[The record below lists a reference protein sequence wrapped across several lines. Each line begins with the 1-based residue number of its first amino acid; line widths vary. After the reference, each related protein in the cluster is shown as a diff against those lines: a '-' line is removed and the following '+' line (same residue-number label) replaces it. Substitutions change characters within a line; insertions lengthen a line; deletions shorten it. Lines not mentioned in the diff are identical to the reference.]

1 MDRDADYIAVRIAAK
16 RPQSKSVEVKG
27 VKNNPVS
34 GETKEKWC
42 VCHVAT
48 KTGLIWKATG
58 RKNSDNLSEY
68 QCKICGAT
76 AWR

>member
-1 MDRDADYIAVRIAAK
+1 M
-16 RPQSKSVEVKG
+16 
-27 VKNNPVS
+27 KNNPGS
-34 GETKEKWC
+34 AEAKAKWC

-48 KTGLIWKATG
+48 KTALVWKATG
-58 RKNSDNLSEY
+58 RKNADNLSEY

>member
-1 MDRDADYIAVRIAAK
+1 MSNKTESVHET
-16 RPQSKSVEVKG
+16 SK
-27 VKNNPVS
+27 P
-34 GETKEKWC
+34 C
-42 VCHVAT
+42 VCKVI
-48 KTGLIWKATG
+48 KRSSLIWKATG